1 MNGNLMEKFYLE
13 TPSLERKN
21 EIIDYIN
28 EFVEYKSD
36 INGSGSLDNILY
48 GYTFEQ
54 ALDRC
59 LNMQYEEYAK
69 NLGRCQSKTFLL
81 IRENDNRVVGALNI
95 RLSLSGKMKTFD
107 GNIGYG
113 IRPTERKKGY
123 NKINL
128 YLGLIEAQK
137 NNINTVKL
145 VCEASNLGSVKTI
158 EALGGILEQ
167 TDIDPYDGILT
178 SVYWFNVNETID
190 KYKEMFKDKIYVDR
204 LVSKKI

>member
-1 MNGNLMEKFYLE
+1 M
-13 TPSLERKN
+13 
-21 EIIDYIN
+21 
-28 EFVEYKSD
+28 
-36 INGSGSLDNILY
+36 
-48 GYTFEQ
+48 
-54 ALDRC
+54 
-59 LNMQYEEYAK
+59 
-69 NLGRCQSKTFLL
+69 
-81 IRENDNRVVGALNI
+81 NI
-95 RLSLSGKMKTFD
+95 RLSLSGKMKKFD

-145 VCEASNLGSVKTI
+145 VCEANNLGSVKTI

-167 TDIDPYDGILT
+167 TDIDPYDGVLT

-190 KYKEMFKDKIYVDR
+190 KYKEMFKDKIYVDY
-204 LVSKKI
+204 LASKKYDK

>member
-1 MNGNLMEKFYLE
+1 MERFYLE
-13 TPSLERKN
+13 IPSIERKN

-28 EFVEYKSD
+28 ELVLYNYD
-36 INGSGSLDNILY
+36 INGIEILAKILD

-54 ALDRC
+54 ALEYC
-59 LNMQYEEYAK
+59 LNLGNKEYAK
-69 NLGRCQSKTFLL
+69 RIGKCQVRTFLL

-178 SVYWFNVNETID
+178 SVYWFSVNETID
-190 KYKEMFKDKIYVDR
+190 KYKEMFKDKIYADC
-204 LVSKKI
+204 LASKKYDK

>member
-1 MNGNLMEKFYLE
+1 M
-13 TPSLERKN
+13 
-21 EIIDYIN
+21 
-28 EFVEYKSD
+28 
-36 INGSGSLDNILY
+36 SGKD
-48 GYTFEQ
+48 
-54 ALDRC
+54 
-59 LNMQYEEYAK
+59 
-69 NLGRCQSKTFLL
+69 FLL

-95 RLSLSGKMKTFD
+95 RLSLSGKMKKFD

-178 SVYWFNVNETID
+178 SVYLFNVNETID
-190 KYKEMFKDKIYVDR
+190 KYKEMFKDKIYVDC
-204 LVSKKI
+204 LASKKYDK

>member
-1 MNGNLMEKFYLE
+1 MERFYLE
-13 TPSLERKN
+13 IPSIERKN

-28 EFVEYKSD
+28 ELVLYNSD
-36 INGSGSLDNILY
+36 INGIEILAKILD

-54 ALDRC
+54 ALEYC
-59 LNMQYEEYAK
+59 LNLGNKEYAK
-69 NLGRCQSKTFLL
+69 KVGKCQVRTFLL

-95 RLSLSGKMKTFD
+95 RLR
-107 GNIGYG
+107 

-137 NNINTVKL
+137 NNINNVKL

-167 TDIDPYDGILT
+167 TDIDPYDGVLT
-178 SVYWFNVNETID
+178 RVYWFNVNETID
-190 KYKEMFKDKIYVDR
+190 KYKEMFKDKIYVDY
-204 LVSKKI
+204 LASKKYDK

>member
-1 MNGNLMEKFYLE
+1 M
-13 TPSLERKN
+13 
-21 EIIDYIN
+21 
-28 EFVEYKSD
+28 
-36 INGSGSLDNILY
+36 
-48 GYTFEQ
+48 
-54 ALDRC
+54 
-59 LNMQYEEYAK
+59 
-69 NLGRCQSKTFLL
+69 
-81 IRENDNRVVGALNI
+81 NI
-95 RLSLSGKMKTFD
+95 RLSLSGKMKKFD

-137 NNINTVKL
+137 NNINNVKL

-190 KYKEMFKDKIYVDR
+190 KYKEMFKDKIYVDC
-204 LVSKKI
+204 LASKKYDK